1 MLYHTN
7 IYQLQREFSSLNTP
21 DVTPAPLQDAAVVRE
36 ILHIP
41 TDPFFLTTA
50 AREASRNIQRQW
62 THVKKKVV
70 CQSKKVSFSEMP

>member
-21 DVTPAPLQDAAVVRE
+21 DVTPAAPLQDAAVVRE

-62 THVKKKVV
+62 THVKKMLFVTARK
-70 CQSKKVSFSEMP
+70 